1 MTSSAIRQ
9 EREQVLKELA
19 GLEQVRRGSVT
30 EQHIQTVDHD
40 GTPRTRGPYP
50 LYTFKEDGK
59 TFSRRLHNAAEVD
72 VYRKQI
78 QHWKRFNELVE
89 RLRVLGEQLSDLAV
103 QEQTVKKTPNTKLK
117 RNSKP
122 PGSLNA

>member
-19 GLEQVRRGSVT
+19 GLDQIRRGSVT
-30 EQHIQTVDHD
+30 EQHVQTVGPD
-40 GTPRTRGPYP
+40 GTKRTRGPYP

-59 TFSRRLHNAAEVD
+59 TFSRRLHDSAQIS
-72 VYRKQI
+72 VYRQQI
-78 QHWKRFNELVE
+78 QHWRRFNELVE

-103 QEQTVKKTPNTKLK
+103 QEQAVKKTPNAKLRK
-117 RNSKP
+117 NSKRP
-122 PGSLNA
+122 ASSNG